1 MRILVIGAG
10 AVGGYFGGRLL
21 EAGRDVTFLVRPGRA
36 AQLARTGLEI
46 RSGSGDVHLP
56 PPPTILATELREPFD
71 VVLLSCKSYDLDG
84 AIDALA
90 PAVGPGTAI
99 IPLLNGMRHL
109 DILDERFGPGP
120 VLGGRCFISAR
131 LDDAGRILHLS
142 DTHEISFGQRSAGQR
157 SLVDAAATALI
168 GGRFDARATDQILL
182 EMWEKWVFLATLAGI
197 TCLTRAAIGD
207 IVAADGSDLAGSLLE
222 ECRSI
227 AAEAG
232 YPPRPES
239 LERARGLLTATGST
253 MTASMLGDVERGAR
267 TEADHVLGDL
277 IRRRSVP
284 ARGSLLRVAYTAFRA
299 HEARLAREGLSKI
312 AAPPTTLRQD
322 HQEARP

>member
-36 AQLARTGLEI
+36 AQLARAGLEI

-56 PPPTILATELREPFD
+56 PPPTILAAEVREPFD
-71 VVLLSCKSYDLDG
+71 VVLLSCKSYDLEG
-84 AIDALA
+84 AIEALA

-109 DILDERFGPGP
+109 DILDERLGLGP

-131 LDDAGRILHLS
+131 LDDAGRIIHLN
-142 DTHEISFGQRSAGQR
+142 DIHEIAFGGRSAEQGP
-157 SLVDAAATALI
+157 LAAGAATALV
-168 GGRFDARATDQILL
+168 GARFDARATGQILQ
-182 EMWEKWVFLATLAGI
+182 EMWEKWVFLATLAGT
-197 TCLTRAAIGD
+197 TCLMRAAIGD
-207 IVAADGSDLAGSLLE
+207 IVAVGGSDLAESLLE

-232 YPPRPES
+232 YPPRPLS
-239 LERARGLLTATGST
+239 LEWARGLLTAPGST
-253 MTASMLGDVERGAR
+253 TTASMLGDVERGSR

-277 IRRRSVP
+277 LRRRSVP
-284 ARGSLLRVAYTAFRA
+284 TRGSLLQVAYTALKA

-312 AAPPTTLRQD
+312 AAPPTAVRQD
-322 HQEARP
+322 HQEARA

>member
-21 EAGRDVTFLVRPGRA
+21 EAGRDVTFLVRAGRA

-56 PPPTILATELREPFD
+56 PPPTILASGVREPFD
-71 VVLLSCKSYDLDG
+71 VVLLSCKSYDLEG
-84 AIDALA
+84 AIDAIA

-109 DILDERFGPGP
+109 EILDERFGPGP

-142 DTHEISFGQRSAGQR
+142 DVHEISFGERSAGQGP
-157 SLVDAAATALI
+157 LLAAAATALV
-168 GGRFDARATDQILL
+168 GARFGARATDQILL
-182 EMWEKWVFLATLAGI
+182 EMWEKWVFLATLAGT
-197 TCLTRAAIGD
+197 TCLMRAAIGD
-207 IVAADGSDLAGSLLE
+207 IVAAGGSDLTASLLE

-239 LERARGLLTATGST
+239 LERARGLLTAPGSA
-253 MTASMLGDVERGAR
+253 MTASMLGDVERGSR
-267 TEADHVLGDL
+267 TEADHILGDL

-284 ARGSLLRVAYTAFRA
+284 ARGSLLRVAYTALKA
-299 HEARLAREGLSKI
+299 HEARLAREGLPKL
-312 AAPPTTLRQD
+312 AEPPAVVQQD
-322 HQEARP
+322 HQEAKP